1 MLRDVPLVFPISL
14 AVIVVMLFFTG
25 AYAISENAL
34 EERAGCW
41 PGRCGCGPGRTR
53 SGWSKAAIFVC
64 PLH

>member
-14 AVIVVMLFFTG
+14 AIIVVMLFFTG

-34 EERAGCW
+34 EGEQV
-41 PGRCGCGPGRTR
+41 
-53 SGWSKAAIFVC
+53 SGQVDTAVAPEGQEWLEQAAIFVC

>member
-34 EERAGCW
+34 EERVAAGQVDAAVAPEGQEW
-41 PGRCGCGPGRTR
+41 LEQ
-53 SGWSKAAIFVC
+53 AAIFVC